1 VKIDQVYYHYDP
13 GEVPEA
19 TDFKYCPFCKTD
31 LVTID
36 VDQSQ
41 RPACPNCGFIAFKGP
56 SPGVTVWVLENDSV
70 ILGKRKNEPGR
81 GKWGPP
87 AGYVKFEDDYITTAV
102 HEVKEE
108 TNLDVEITHVLN
120 LISGFASP
128 RFHIL
133 AIHLLARVLGGELAA
148 TDDLEDVKWFSIN
161 GDLPPMAFLED
172 REMVENLGNLGI
184 SGVPVSS
191 NKRILGR

>member
-1 VKIDQVYYHYDP
+1 MIDQIYYHYN
-13 GEVPEA
+13 PEA
-19 TDFKYCPFCKTD
+19 VPKAADFKYCPFCKTG
-31 LVTID
+31 LIIKE

-41 RPACPNCGFIAFKGP
+41 RPVCPNCGFIAFKGP
-56 SPGVTVWVLENDSV
+56 SPAVAVWVLENESV
-70 ILGKRKNEPGR
+70 VLGKRMNEPGK

-87 AGYVKFEDDYITTAV
+87 AGYVKFEDDYISTGV

-133 AIHLLARVLGGELAA
+133 AIHLIARVLGGELAA
-148 TDDLEDVKWFSIN
+148 NDDLEDVRWFPIH
-161 GDLPPMAFLED
+161 GPLPPMAFVED
-172 REMVENLGNLGI
+172 REIVGNLGNARTLGF
-184 SGVPVSS
+184 PVSS
-191 NKRILGR
+191 NQRILWR